1 VVIAITKCL
10 QLEIHHSHRDFE
22 CPLLLD
28 YLLQVEPAMGLMII
42 NLRGSEENIS
52 GQAKYNAIS

>member
-1 VVIAITKCL
+1 MKCL

-28 YLLQVEPAMGLMII
+28 YLLQVEPVMGSTII
-42 NLRGSEENIS
+42 NLQGSEKNIS